1 MAETPNNNIEKQ
13 LRDYAAQRRAAAG
26 QPEMHPATR
35 QLLQAEVK
43 QQFGSTTEPAHPRGW
58 RVLWPRFAMALSVLA
73 VIAVAVVVLQKE
85 SQPAVT
91 FDLAKNEIDRES
103 EAALAPPAPSTA
115 PALATAPLKSDAS
128 ERRLEAAGTAVNAPA
143 IASRNG
149 PAKGGWK
156 AADENDAATF
166 AAAAQVQTANA
177 ELTGQAGTAQSATEA
192 RGGFADKDATAQSLS
207 PAPTAGKAGAMPQ
220 NDLAPA
226 NDAARITADM
236 AATAAPNG
244 QQASFANNNASTQRF
259 RNVVQQQPASTPTN
273 PAVLVEFVVEQ
284 EGSNLKIVDRDGS
297 VYNGYVRA
305 ATDAEATSNLNYV
318 ANNTAQFSQS
328 SPALN
333 AMLSNQ
339 LAGSLSVTNSAEA
352 GTTGVMVA
360 SGGAQAQNWS
370 APQNFMFE
378 VEGTNRSS
386 RQRVVFNGN
395 LIQNTMPMTTQ
406 NASQAA
412 QNFRRQ
418 DAPLTLQN
426 AVNQQLRNNFINGRV
441 YLGNSRSSTELNALS
456 VDE

>member
-13 LRDYAAQRRAAAG
+13 LRDYAAQRRDAAG

-43 QQFGSTTEPAHPRGW
+43 QQFGSTTETAHPRSW
-58 RVLWPRFAMALSVLA
+58 LALWPRFAMALSVLA

-91 FDLAKNEIDRES
+91 FDLAKNEINRES

-115 PALATAPLKSDAS
+115 PAPATAPLISDAGEGRS
-128 ERRLEAAGTAVNAPA
+128 EADGTAANAPT
-143 IASRNG
+143 IASRNR
-149 PAKGGWK
+149 PSKGGWK
-156 AADENDAATF
+156 AADESDAATF

-177 ELTGQAGTAQSATEA
+177 ELASQAGTTQVAES
-192 RGGFADKDATAQSLS
+192 RGGFADKDSTAKALGS
-207 PAPTAGKAGAMPQ
+207 APTAGKAGAMPQ
-220 NDLAPA
+220 NDLASA
-226 NDAARITADM
+226 NDGPNV
-236 AATAAPNG
+236 AATAAPNE
-244 QQASFANNNASTQRF
+244 QQASFAYNNASTQRF
-259 RNVVQQQPASTPTN
+259 RNMVQQQPAATQTAP
-273 PAVLVEFVVEQ
+273 PVLDEFVVEQ
-284 EGSNLKIVDRDGS
+284 DGSNLKIVDRDGS

-339 LAGSLSVTNSAEA
+339 LAGSLSITNSAEA
-352 GTTGVMVA
+352 GTTGVMVV
-360 SGGAQAQNWS
+360 SGGAQAQNWN

-412 QNFRRQ
+412 QNYRRQ